1 MSAPT
6 ARAVGAS
13 NLPGV
18 IMRMVVSLVLAFG
31 VFSAGVAI
39 GAAQALNA
47 QPVPP
52 RVISG
57 DDFGFRVQG
66 RKGDTPV
73 GTLVVRVNG
82 EWVEVQFAVG
92 LKRVTE

>member
-1 MSAPT
+1 
-6 ARAVGAS
+6 
-13 NLPGV
+13 
-18 IMRMVVSLVLAFG
+18 MRWIVSLVLALG
-31 VFSAGVAI
+31 LFSAGIAI
-39 GAAQALNA
+39 GATQAVSA
-47 QPVPP
+47 QPVPL
-52 RVISG
+52 RVMSG

-92 LKRVTE
+92 VKRITE

>member
-1 MSAPT
+1 
-6 ARAVGAS
+6 
-13 NLPGV
+13 
-18 IMRMVVSLVLAFG
+18 MRWIVSLVLALG
-31 VFSAGVAI
+31 LFSAGVAI
-39 GAAQALNA
+39 GAAQAVNA
-47 QPVPP
+47 QPVPL
-52 RVISG
+52 RVMSG

-92 LKRVTE
+92 VKRITE